1 MSVATAPSKRPAKGR
16 RGSRLGTRVD
26 LRSAGSLL
34 LVATP
39 SVYVLALLIG
49 PVILIALYS
58 VNLVTNIF
66 GAPTGFS
73 TTNWHAFL
81 FEAGNPFRDR
91 FFSSLLITFGVSIGA
106 VIGAYPL
113 AYFLAFVAGRHRYTI
128 LLAILAPFFTSYLL
142 RVVAWQGIL
151 NNNGVVNSLLWEL
164 GLRDRGNAIE
174 GLIYSNFA
182 VGLVLFYAW
191 VPFVAV
197 PIFVVLDNLD
207 RSLISASHD
216 LGAGRLS
223 TFLHVTLPM
232 SLPGIASGFVFVLIP
247 TTGEFIAPLLVGGP
261 ESQMFGNSI
270 QTFFGETPNW
280 NYGAVLALALVAVV
294 LVLLLLFGRWLVPD
308 TEREAA

>member
-1 MSVATAPSKRPAKGR
+1 MSVATAPPKRSAKGR
-16 RGSRLGTRVD
+16 RGSRLRARAD
-26 LRSAGSLL
+26 RRSIGSLF

-39 SVYVLALLIG
+39 SLYVLALLIG
-49 PVILIALYS
+49 PVVLIALYS
-58 VNLVTNIF
+58 VNLATNVF
-66 GAPTGFS
+66 GAPTEFS
-73 TTNWHAFL
+73 TTNWHSFL
-81 FEAGNPFRDR
+81 FGADNPFRDR
-91 FFSSLLITFGVSIGA
+91 FFASLLITLVVSVGA

-142 RVVAWQGIL
+142 RVIAWQGIL
-151 NNNGVVNSLLWEL
+151 NNNGVVNSLLWQL
-164 GLRDRGNAIE
+164 GLRDRGDGVE
-174 GLIYSNFA
+174 GLIFSNFA
-182 VGLVLFYAW
+182 VGLVLFYSW

-207 RSLISASHD
+207 RSVIAAARD

-232 SLPGIASGFVFVLIP
+232 SLPGVVSGFVFVLIP

-270 QTFFGETPNW
+270 QTFFGESANW

-294 LVLLLLFGRWLVPD
+294 VVLLLVFGRWLVPD
-308 TEREAA
+308 TERKAA